1 MLTEELV
8 LLIIILYII
17 YKDLK
22 SLKEYD
28 VFSYSKFRKNKIFF
42 ISKILHALAFVL
54 FLMCIILNKE
64 FYLSV
69 AFLWFFSE
77 FLYTFNPVSANKGFE
92 KIIKLMR
99 YVSFVILLFIIFV
112 LIYNCIR
119 D

>member
-54 FLMCIILNKE
+54 F
-64 FYLSV
+64 
-69 AFLWFFSE
+69 
-77 FLYTFNPVSANKGFE
+77 
-92 KIIKLMR
+92 
-99 YVSFVILLFIIFV
+99 
-112 LIYNCIR
+112 
-119 D
+119 